1 MSLSTKQSKLKLLSV
16 LGLAALSLSLSQLA
30 FGQAKPP
37 AWPTRPVL
45 MIIPLTSGGPSDRE
59 FRAYQERLLASTGQ
73 PFVLDFKPGGNTVIG
88 NNFVAKSKPDGHTYL
103 LSASGLPIIPAFTP
117 DLPYDTVA
125 DFAPVSILTKRAM
138 MLMVRATFPANTY
151 QEYIAYAKAN
161 PGKINWGTAAR
172 GGVTQLV
179 GAWLHQATNTEV
191 TFVHYKGSAP
201 YVIDLV
207 AQRIDVAPISLGTGA
222 PHLKAGK
229 IRALALLSGNRIPAM
244 PELRTV
250 AELGVPGY
258 EYPSWSGVLA
268 PAATPPTIVNRMSE
282 ELAKAVKAPDLQ
294 AMLEKDAITPIGSTP
309 EEFRK
314 VIVREMTQWKKLV
327 ADLKIEAGE
336 Q

>member
-117 DLPYDTVA
+117 DLPYD
-125 DFAPVSILTKRAM
+125 
-138 MLMVRATFPANTY
+138 
-151 QEYIAYAKAN
+151 
-161 PGKINWGTAAR
+161 
-172 GGVTQLV
+172 
-179 GAWLHQATNTEV
+179 

-314 VIVREMTQWKKLV
+314 VIVREMAQWKKLV
-327 ADLKIEAGE
+327 VDLKIEAGE